1 MMRIHDKKVNKIDE
15 FNILHDI
22 INPSKPTKNEIVI
35 TLLYYMDVLI
45 IEKVKQSLR
54 TFESYWTVDVVPR
67 L

>member
-22 INPSKPTKNEIVI
+22 INPSKPTKNEIAI

-54 TFESYWTVDVVPR
+54 TFES
-67 L
+67 